1 MYKLR
6 VLATFTVDSV
16 QLYIDVQVWCTSNF
30 LHLTYLGVQ
39 AEPVD
44 AKVDH
49 GEWDYGR
56 KGHGHRVGA
65 DVCYKHHVDQVAQA
79 GEIIIIIIIR
89 MIIIIIIAI
98 IVSIIITW

>member
-49 GEWDYGR
+49 GE
-56 KGHGHRVGA
+56 
-65 DVCYKHHVDQVAQA
+65 
-79 GEIIIIIIIR
+79 
-89 MIIIIIIAI
+89 
-98 IVSIIITW
+98 

>member
-6 VLATFTVDSV
+6 VLATFAVDSV

-44 AKVDH
+44 AKIDH
-49 GEWDYGR
+49 GE
-56 KGHGHRVGA
+56 
-65 DVCYKHHVDQVAQA
+65 
-79 GEIIIIIIIR
+79 
-89 MIIIIIIAI
+89 
-98 IVSIIITW
+98 

>member
-1 MYKLR
+1 MSESEKLFFPQLLYTIRQVKNFGFINKSHFCFFELYLMYKLR
-6 VLATFTVDSV
+6 VLATFAVDSV

-49 GEWDYGR
+49 GE
-56 KGHGHRVGA
+56 
-65 DVCYKHHVDQVAQA
+65 
-79 GEIIIIIIIR
+79 
-89 MIIIIIIAI
+89 
-98 IVSIIITW
+98 

>member
-44 AKVDH
+44 AKIDH

-56 KGHGHRVGA
+56 QRHWHRVGA
-65 DVCYKHHVDQVAQA
+65 DIRYQHHVDQVAQA
-79 GEIIIIIIIR
+79 GEIIIIIR
-89 MIIIIIIAI
+89 MIIIVIIAI
-98 IVSIIITW
+98 IVIIIITW